1 MLKTT
6 SLQELY
12 FENLYIS
19 PAFDFLYLRALH
31 NKHFLVSVSVSVST
45 VSSFS
50 LFLLFLLFLPL
61 LVPFPISLFLWPRS
75 FGCRCC
81 CCCCC
86 QGLRVLT
93 TAEALRWLFL
103 RHLQAG
109 GGLAGKHGFG
119 FCWALPKLKQD
130 LYNSSWF
137 QPGKA
142 IRFWLNT
149 SSPSPGLS
157 CLADPSPST
166 MPLKKWK
173 CQYLW
178 YDLPTHLLIGS
189 LQAIVVFVGC
199 LVALVVGGLKVVN
212 CKNGVSWDGRL

>member
-31 NKHFLVSVSVSVST
+31 NKHFLVSVSVSFSN

-75 FGCRCC
+75 FCCR
-81 CCCCC
+81 CCCC

-93 TAEALRWLFL
+93 TAEDLRWLFL

-109 GGLAGKHGFG
+109 GGLAGKHGFVG
-119 FCWALPKLKQD
+119 RCQSLNRICTILVD
-130 LYNSSWF
+130 SS
-137 QPGKA
+137 
-142 IRFWLNT
+142 
-149 SSPSPGLS
+149 
-157 CLADPSPST
+157 LAKPFDF
-166 MPLKKWK
+166 
-173 CQYLW
+173 
-178 YDLPTHLLIGS
+178 D
-189 LQAIVVFVGC
+189 
-199 LVALVVGGLKVVN
+199 
-212 CKNGVSWDGRL
+212 